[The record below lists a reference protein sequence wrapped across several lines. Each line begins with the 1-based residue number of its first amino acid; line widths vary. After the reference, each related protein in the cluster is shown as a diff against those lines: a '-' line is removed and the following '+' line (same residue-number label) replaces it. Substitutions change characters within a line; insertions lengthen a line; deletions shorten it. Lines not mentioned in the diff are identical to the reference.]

1 MTRFVMMRASRH
13 RDDVRRMARDEEYE
27 YAEADPQEQ
36 IGLDLAASRLYMAY
50 PCPLEG

>member
-27 YAEADPQEQ
+27 YAEADPPKP
-36 IGLDLAASRLYMAY
+36 IHRSR
-50 PCPLEG
+50 

>member
-1 MTRFVMMRASRH
+1 MTRLVMMRASRR

-36 IGLDLAASRLYMAY
+36 IGLDLAASCLYMAS